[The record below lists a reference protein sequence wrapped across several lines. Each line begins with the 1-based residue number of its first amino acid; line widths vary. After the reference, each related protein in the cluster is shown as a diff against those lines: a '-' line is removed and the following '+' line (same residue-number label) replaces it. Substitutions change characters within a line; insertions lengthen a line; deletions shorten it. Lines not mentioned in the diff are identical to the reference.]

1 MSDLVLF
8 WHRRDLRI
16 SDSIGLA
23 QASRTNARVI
33 GVFCFDRS
41 ILSMNVAPARVAY
54 LVGSLKALA
63 EDYQQAG
70 SQLLFLDGDPV
81 EKIPHLASALTA
93 KAVYWHHDVEPY
105 AQTRDD
111 RVTTSLTAQKIEVH
125 PDWDQLL
132 HDPTTIRTGNNGRVQ
147 ST

>member
-63 EDYQQAG
+63 QAV
-70 SQLLFLDGDPV
+70 SRLRAKLTQVFNSS
-81 EKIPHLASALTA
+81 EQEAS
-93 KAVYWHHDVEPY
+93 
-105 AQTRDD
+105 
-111 RVTTSLTAQKIEVH
+111 
-125 PDWDQLL
+125 
-132 HDPTTIRTGNNGRVQ
+132 
-147 ST
+147 